1 MSVAERDPG
10 GDTRGRRG
18 GAGTGGAGARTPG
31 ADVPSADV
39 AITELYAAHWTG
51 LVRLAWL
58 LLRDDLAAEEVVQD
72 AFIAVHRRWDSLRSH
87 ESAAAYLRRAV
98 VNGARSGLRHRG
110 VEERYLTREQGEPTA
125 YARRTEVSAEDRALD
140 AEATSSM
147 VTALG
152 RLPQRQREVLTMR
165 YYLDLSEAEIA
176 DALGISAGSVK
187 AHAHRGLAALR
198 DRMETSS

>member
-1 MSVAERDPG
+1 MRQWGVRLLSVAERD
-10 GDTRGRRG
+10 RG
-18 GAGTGGAGARTPG
+18 GSAPPA
-31 ADVPSADV
+31 ADV
-39 AITELYAAHWTG
+39 AIAELYAAHWTG

-58 LLRDDLAAEEVVQD
+58 LLRDDQGAEEVVQD
-72 AFIAVHRRWDSLRSH
+72 AFIAVHRHWDTLRS
-87 ESAAAYLRRAV
+87 EASAAAYLRRAV

-110 VEERYLTREQGEPTA
+110 VEQRSVAREQGEPTA
-125 YARRTEVSAEDRALD
+125 YGRRTEVSAEDRALD
-140 AEATSSM
+140 SEATSSM
-147 VTALG
+147 ITALG

-198 DRMETSS
+198 DRMEAAS

>member
-1 MSVAERDPG
+1 MRTLSVAVRD
-10 GDTRGRRG
+10 RGE
-18 GAGTGGAGARTPG
+18 GAR
-31 ADVPSADV
+31 PSADDAV
-39 AITELYAAHWTG
+39 AELYSAHWTG

-58 LLRDDLAAEEVVQD
+58 LLRDDQGAEEVVQD
-72 AFIAVHRRWDSLRSH
+72 AFIAVHRRWDSLRDH
-87 ESAAAYLRRAV
+87 NSAAAYLRRAV

-110 VEERYLTREQGEPTA
+110 VEERYAAREGGDATA
-125 YARRTEVSAEDRALD
+125 YGRRTEAGPEDRALD

-147 VTALG
+147 IVALG
-152 RLPQRQREVLTMR
+152 RLPRRQKEVLTMR

-198 DRMETSS
+198 DRMEGTA